1 MRLRDMSEKNDVKN
15 SSSLI
20 ELNSTKRCC
29 QKHSATI
36 DFSGTLLFVNDE
48 FFFSRHVPDAQ
59 IGAELVLNLIIRS

>member
-1 MRLRDMSEKNDVKN
+1 MRLRDMSEKNGVKN

-48 FFFSRHVPDAQ
+48 FFFSLVMLLMLK
-59 IGAELVLNLIIRS
+59 LVLNWC